1 MNAEDRYARHLA
13 LPGVGPKGQKK
24 LAESNVLVI
33 GAGGLGSPVLL
44 YLAAAGVGRI
54 GIVDDDVVSLS
65 NLQRQVIHSSA
76 HLDEKKV
83 HSAKRRINELNDD
96 VDVVVYDA
104 RFTPS
109 NALKILNQGWDV
121 VVDGCDNLPTRYLV
135 DDACSLVGLPWVYGS
150 IYRFEGQVSVFNY
163 DGGPRYRDLFST
175 APPAESVPSC
185 SEGGVLGVLPGVIG
199 SLQANEALKL
209 IIGFGDPLIGRLLL
223 YDAEMM
229 KFNELT
235 FGQDEKRIPI
245 TSLENVSAMFAEPQ
259 WCIVADPR
267 RTVEEGDASTI
278 GTMFQS
284 ISMADFIS
292 RRSDGWSPFIL
303 DVRSLMEFQQGHVA
317 SCNHHVAHDS
327 VVSSIDHLPTDK
339 DIVVHCKSGMRSQ
352 IAAMLLIQAGMD
364 GSKLYNLEGGILAWQ
379 SALHEEIVQ

>member
-1 MNAEDRYARHLA
+1 
-13 LPGVGPKGQKK
+13 
-24 LAESNVLVI
+24 
-33 GAGGLGSPVLL
+33 
-44 YLAAAGVGRI
+44 
-54 GIVDDDVVSLS
+54 
-65 NLQRQVIHSSA
+65 
-76 HLDEKKV
+76 
-83 HSAKRRINELNDD
+83 
-96 VDVVVYDA
+96 
-104 RFTPS
+104 
-109 NALKILNQGWDV
+109 V

-135 DDACSLVGLPWVYGS
+135 DDACSLAGLPWVYGS

-163 DGGPRYRDLFST
+163 NGGPCYRDLFST

-209 IIGFGDPLIGRLLL
+209 IIGFGNPLIGRLLL
-223 YDAEMM
+223 YDAETM

-235 FGQDEKRIPI
+235 FGRDEDRNPI

-292 RRSDGWSPFIL
+292 RRTDGWSPFIL

-317 SCNHHVAHDS
+317 SCNHQVAHDS
-327 VVSSIDHLPTDK
+327 VVSSIAQLPTDN
-339 DIVVHCKSGMRSQ
+339 DILVHCKSGMRSQ

-379 SALHEEIVQ
+379 SALPEEIVQ

>member
-1 MNAEDRYARHLA
+1 MAAEDRYARHLA
-13 LPGVGPKGQKK
+13 LPGVGPAGQRK

-76 HLDEKKV
+76 HLGEKKV
-83 HSAKRRINELNDD
+83 QSAKRRINELNND
-96 VDVVVYDA
+96 VDVVIYDG
-104 RFTPS
+104 RFTPK
-109 NALKILNQGWDV
+109 NALEILNQGWDV

-163 DGGPRYRDLFST
+163 NGGPCYRDLFST

-209 IIGFGDPLIGRLLL
+209 IIGFGNPLIGRLLL
-223 YDAEMM
+223 YDAETM

-235 FGQDEKRIPI
+235 FGRDEDRNPI

-327 VVSSIDHLPTDK
+327 VVSSIAQLPTDN

-379 SALHEEIVQ
+379 SALPEEIVQ